1 MKLTIL
7 YSPSSNGFYDSR
19 LLDEYNASNSLP
31 NDVVEMTGDEATT
44 YYMVTPPT
52 GKRLGGAEG
61 RPAWVD
67 VPPPAHAE
75 LVAIAEQRVKTLLAE
90 ATIIIGPLAD
100 AQAGGY
106 IDDNDVP
113 RLTEWQRYRY
123 RLTKV
128 DTSTAPDITLPPRPE
143 V

>member
-1 MKLTIL
+1 MDYRFCSVTNAFYPFALINEYKKENIWPENSVDVDECVFIK
-7 YSPSSNGFYDSR
+7 YSG
-19 LLDEYNASNSLP
+19 LP
-31 NDVVEMTGDEATT
+31 PAGKVRGSTT
-44 YYMVTPPT
+44 DGMPT
-52 GKRLGGAEG
+52 
-61 RPAWVD
+61 WID
-67 VPPPAHAE
+67 VPPPTHAE